1 MKEEEASRIASM
13 NRLDLETLDSL
24 TSLEMSNE
32 EAGAF
37 LDELEGG
44 QVGYNLYIYCELII
58 KKVVEEVINSLA
70 QGSLARK
77 IFKCVY

>member
-44 QVGYNLYIYCELII
+44 QVCYNLSDL
-58 KKVVEEVINSLA
+58 VEELS
-70 QGSLARK
+70 GSYAISFCR
-77 IFKCVY
+77 

>member
-44 QVGYNLYIYCELII
+44 QVGYNLL
-58 KKVVEEVINSLA
+58 
-70 QGSLARK
+70 
-77 IFKCVY
+77 